1 MKQKNETNCC
11 PELSDFLS
19 AKLFKA
25 LSDPNRLSILERLVS
40 MGKAQTVSQV
50 SACCP
55 VNISVVS
62 RHLALL
68 RDAGI
73 LQAEKKG
80 KEVYYRVRV
89 KPFSTWLRELADALE
104 ACCPDG
110 ECTIQGDEN
119 GLFQHKQNL
128 T

>member
-1 MKQKNETNCC
+1 MNKKNETNCC
-11 PELSDFLS
+11 SGLSNFLPV
-19 AKLFKA
+19 KLFKA
-25 LSDPNRLSILERLVS
+25 LSDPNRLTILERLVES
-40 MGKAQTVSQV
+40 GTAQTVSQV

-89 KPFSTWLRELADALE
+89 KPFTTWLRELAAALE
-104 ACCPDG
+104 TCCPDG
-110 ECTIQGDEN
+110 ECTIQGEEN
-119 GLFQHKQNL
+119 GLFQHK
-128 T
+128 